1 MHMRQR
7 FFLKVFSLSFVGLVV
22 GLVACAQLNGVASQ
36 QTSTPVASSSAS
48 TSVALSPSP
57 ASSGAAGRD
66 LTPLFSKIWRVSEAP
81 SQPPAGSINI
91 FLANGT
97 LLQTSC
103 VETYLI
109 AGWTID
115 KENPQVLQ
123 VSENGQ
129 PTYTAEMLELTDT
142 TLRLR
147 LSLIPSN
154 ETQDLTFTAVEEEF
168 ACPDL
173 PK

>member
-1 MHMRQR
+1 MYLRQR
-7 FFLKVFSLSFVGLVV
+7 FFLTVFSFSFV
-22 GLVACAQLNGVASQ
+22 GLVACAQLNGVANQ
-36 QTSTPVASSSAS
+36 QTSTPVASAPTDS
-48 TSVALSPSP
+48 TSVAVSPSP
-57 ASSGAAGRD
+57 AASEAAGRD
-66 LTPLFSKIWRVSEAP
+66 LTQLFSKIWRVSEAP
-81 SQPPAGSINI
+81 SQPAAGSINI

-123 VSENGQ
+123 VSENGR

-154 ETQDLTFTAVEEEF
+154 ETQDITFTAVEEEF
-168 ACPDL
+168 VCPDL